1 MPKHLTFLT
10 NNSNRNVQ
18 CQMCDKFPVV
28 LESFRNEKK
37 QYFCQVLNAAK
48 SKDPASLQ
56 RSIKCIQMKRKEIF
70 ILWIYFFNLIKNIDR
85 KEATSFVCHSHF
97 GFFCH
102 CRLFN
107 MWFILLFFYQF
118 TRIWKR
124 KSNTLTHSSL
134 VLQSSIIFW
143 IIHVCGKKSAKKE
156 RERDENVD
164 RACSP

>member
-107 MWFILLFFYQF
+107 MWFILLFFINLQEYE
-118 TRIWKR
+118 KE
-124 KSNTLTHSSL
+124 KATHSHTHL
-134 VLQSSIIFW
+134 LFCKVPSSFESFMF
-143 IIHVCGKKSAKKE
+143 VAKKSAKKE
-156 RERDENVD
+156 RERWK
-164 RACSP
+164 CW